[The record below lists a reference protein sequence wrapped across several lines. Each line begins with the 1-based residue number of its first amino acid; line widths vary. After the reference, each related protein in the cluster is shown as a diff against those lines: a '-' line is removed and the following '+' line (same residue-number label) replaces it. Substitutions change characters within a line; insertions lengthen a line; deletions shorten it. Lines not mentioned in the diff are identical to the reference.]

1 MSVLVGRWV
10 NPEGGETVEF
20 TADGSMTVS
29 RGGEVLTAQ
38 RYTAEDTGTGGGCL
52 ALMTEGTNSQV
63 VLSYQ
68 VQADVLAMTYGG
80 QTTIYRQAL
89 E

>member
-1 MSVLVGRWV
+1 LSVLVGRWV

-20 TADGSMTVS
+20 TADGAMIVS
-29 RGGEVLTAQ
+29 RGGEVLTTQ

-52 ALMTEGTNSQV
+52 ALMTEGTSSQV

-80 QTTIYRQAL
+80 QTTIYRRPP